1 MVHNGMLMLHIKV
14 ITVHALNNVF
24 KWSFIIVAAAM
35 LVLSVSVL
43 MTWLLIEMLAL
54 LAGVSI

>member
-1 MVHNGMLMLHIKV
+1 
-14 ITVHALNNVF
+14 VHALNNVF
-24 KWSFIIVAAAM
+24 KWSFIIGATAV
-35 LVLSVSVL
+35 LVLSESVL

>member
-1 MVHNGMLMLHIKV
+1 M
-14 ITVHALNNVF
+14 HALNNVF
-24 KWSFIIVAAAM
+24 KWSFIIGAAAVF
-35 LVLSVSVL
+35 VLSESVL